1 MKKIIKLATFVIV
14 VKALLDLFNEN
25 TTVKNQIDRLK
36 EEITKL
42 ETDDLESKI
51 KKYVKLICINLT
63 KFELYLHIYIN

>member
-51 KKYVKLICINLT
+51 KDFFKKYDQ
-63 KFELYLHIYIN
+63 KFKDDI

>member
-1 MKKIIKLATFVIV
+1 MKKIVKLATFVIV

-42 ETDDLESKI
+42 ETDDCL
-51 KKYVKLICINLT
+51 
-63 KFELYLHIYIN
+63 LYTSDAADE

>member
-42 ETDDLESKI
+42 ETDDLGSKI
-51 KKYVKLICINLT
+51 KDFFKKYDP
-63 KFELYLHIYIN
+63 KFKDDI

>member
-42 ETDDLESKI
+42 ETDDLERKI
-51 KKYVKLICINLT
+51 KDFFKKYDP
-63 KFELYLHIYIN
+63 KFKDDI

>member
-51 KKYVKLICINLT
+51 KDLFKKYDPKKYNDDI
-63 KFELYLHIYIN
+63 

>member
-42 ETDDLESKI
+42 ETDDLENKI
-51 KKYVKLICINLT
+51 KDFFKKYDP
-63 KFELYLHIYIN
+63 KFKDDI

>member
-1 MKKIIKLATFVIV
+1 MKKIIKLATFGIV

-51 KKYVKLICINLT
+51 KDFFKKYDPKKYNDDI
-63 KFELYLHIYIN
+63 

>member
-51 KKYVKLICINLT
+51 KDFFKKYDPKKYKDDI
-63 KFELYLHIYIN
+63 

>member
-14 VKALLDLFNEN
+14 VKAVLDLFNEN

-51 KKYVKLICINLT
+51 KDFFKKYDPKKYNDDI
-63 KFELYLHIYIN
+63 

>member
-51 KKYVKLICINLT
+51 KDFFKKYDPKKYNDDI
-63 KFELYLHIYIN
+63 

>member
-51 KKYVKLICINLT
+51 KDFFKKVFYFT
-63 KFELYLHIYIN
+63 F

>member
-51 KKYVKLICINLT
+51 KDFFKKYDPK
-63 KFELYLHIYIN
+63 KS